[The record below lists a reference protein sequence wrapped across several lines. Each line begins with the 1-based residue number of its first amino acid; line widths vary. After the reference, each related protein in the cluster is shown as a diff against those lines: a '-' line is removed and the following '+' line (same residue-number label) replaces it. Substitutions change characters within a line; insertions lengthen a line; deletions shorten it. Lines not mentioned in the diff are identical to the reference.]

1 MGYYSAVTTWMDL
14 KDIMLSEISKKEE
27 DKYCMMFIIHRILK
41 KTSKTTKLIDSEW
54 WLPEAGGG
62 RWEKWVKG
70 SQKENI
76 YSSIFST

>member
-1 MGYYSAVTTWMDL
+1 MITWMDL

-54 WLPEAGGG
+54 WLPEAGGEIG
-62 RWEKWVKG
+62 EMGEGKSEGKY
-70 SQKENI
+70 I
-76 YSSIFST
+76 